1 MLPFFYRI
9 ETKLFYTD
17 KYNKR
22 LEKDLIQNQYPF
34 ILIWRVG
41 QKNSSQVEPFFIHF
55 MCFIVKLLEVPYP
68 FSEHNGCNFYFLFHQ
83 HT

>member
-9 ETKLFYTD
+9 VTKLFYTD

-41 QKNSSQVEPFFIHF
+41 QKNGSQVEPFF
-55 MCFIVKLLEVPYP
+55 Y
-68 FSEHNGCNFYFLFHQ
+68 LF
-83 HT
+83 